1 MDKQAAKKV
10 IKHLAILFAIG
21 LAYYVFFS
29 LTGFGIPCAF
39 RTVTTLKC
47 PSCGVTHMFSDM
59 LHGDFASAFKDNIF
73 LFCTWPAIGALLIYA
88 DYRNAS
94 HKKLPKWL
102 NAVVIAIIVMLVI
115 WGIIR
120 NLPVFGVTAI
130 PAGI

>member
-10 IKHLAILFAIG
+10 LKHLAVLFAIG
-21 LAYYVFFS
+21 LAYFIFYS

-39 RTVTTLKC
+39 RTITTLKC

-59 LHGDFASAFKDNIF
+59 LHGDFAAAFKDNVF
-73 LFCTWPAIGALLIYA
+73 LFCTWPVIAGLLIYA
-88 DYRNAS
+88 DYRTAA
-94 HKKLPKWL
+94 HKKLPKWC
-102 NAVVIAIIVMLVI
+102 NIIMIAFIVLLII

-120 NLPVFGVTAI
+120 NLPVFGVPGI

>member
-10 IKHLAILFAIG
+10 LKHLAVLFAIG
-21 LAYYVFFS
+21 LAYFIFYS
-29 LTGFGIPCAF
+29 LTGIGIPCAF

-59 LHGDFASAFKDNIF
+59 LHGDFAAAFKDNVF
-73 LFCTWPAIGALLIYA
+73 LFCTWPVITGLLIYA
-88 DYRNAS
+88 DYRTAA
-94 HKKLPKWL
+94 HKKLPKWC
-102 NAVVIAIIVMLVI
+102 NIIMIAFIVLLII

-120 NLPVFGVTAI
+120 NLPVFGVPGI

>member
-10 IKHLAILFAIG
+10 LKHLAVLFAIG
-21 LAYYVFFS
+21 LAYFIFYS

-39 RTVTTLKC
+39 RTITTLKC

-59 LHGDFASAFKDNIF
+59 LHGDFAAAFKDNVF
-73 LFCTWPAIGALLIYA
+73 LFCTWPVIAGLLIYA
-88 DYRNAS
+88 DYRTAA
-94 HKKLPKWL
+94 HKKLPKWCNIIL
-102 NAVVIAIIVMLVI
+102 IAFIVLLII

-120 NLPVFGVTAI
+120 NLPVFGVPGI